1 MSGSCNQPKIN
12 VCTKSAPLRMR
23 LRCCQ
28 PVSLARWLASVSK
41 ICERIWATCDTL
53 SIALL
58 QGLICLTSFNAYMM
72 PCRVS
77 FRQSFPDVCRF
88 SSLFFLTFMPMS
100 GAAAPLSLTSLNSG
114 GGSGKSPSRMDS
126 SGAQGQNSR
135 ETSCAPLFGAVGEEA
150 VLRTTGADVWQFDM
164 LRRETG

>member
-58 QGLICLTSFNAYMM
+58 QGLICF
-72 PCRVS
+72 
-77 FRQSFPDVCRF
+77 FPDVCRF